1 MSDNNVSGIV
11 AVGNGL
17 DIYYE
22 MRGKGTPLIIL
33 NNFFMTSAQWR
44 PLTQHITSKYKVINY
59 DLRHQG
65 RSSQVKGD
73 ITLQDHLN
81 DLTALIEGL
90 NLDGFFL
97 MGTCVSTL
105 IARDYAMKHPG
116 KVKGVIMVGPI
127 FSPYGDLP
135 RKLMHRSL
143 INSLQAGGGEALF
156 DHYYPLLYTPKTQ
169 QSNQKVGYLAL
180 KARFLE
186 NNPDEQLLKHLR
198 STVNVVDDPDELN
211 NLKVP
216 TILVSGEEDPFTSRR
231 GLKLLE
237 KMIPDCSVELIEATG
252 HNPYI
257 ESNSVFE
264 NCIVRFM
271 DKIQERN
278 ISTEKNNGVI
288 A

>member
-1 MSDNNVSGIV
+1 MSDNNVSGMI
-11 AVGNGL
+11 AVGNGIN
-17 DIYYE
+17 IYYE
-22 MRGKGTPLIIL
+22 MRGKGVPLVIL
-33 NNFFMTSAQWR
+33 NNFFMTSTQWR
-44 PLTQHITSKYKVINY
+44 PLTKHITDKYKVINY

-65 RSSQVKGD
+65 HSSQVKGD
-73 ITLQDHLN
+73 ITLDDHLK
-81 DLTALIEGL
+81 DLTALIDGL
-90 NLDGFFL
+90 GLDEFFL

-105 IARDYAMKHPG
+105 IARDYAMKNPS

-143 INSLQAGGGEALF
+143 INSLKAGGGEALF

-186 NNPDEQLLKHLR
+186 NNPDEQLLKHLS
-198 STVNVVDDPDELN
+198 STVNVVDNPDELS

-231 GLKLLE
+231 GLNLLE
-237 KMIPDCSVELIEATG
+237 KIIPDCSVELIEATG

-264 NCIVRFM
+264 SCVVRFM

-278 ISTEKNNGVI
+278 ILAEKCNKVI

>member
-1 MSDNNVSGIV
+1 MSNNNVSGTVPVSHGI
-11 AVGNGL
+11 

-22 MRGKGTPLIIL
+22 TRGEGFPLLIL
-33 NNFFMTSAQWR
+33 NNFFMTSEQWR
-44 PLTQHITSKYKVINY
+44 PLTKHIASKFKVINY

-65 RSSQVKGD
+65 RSSRTED
-73 ITLQDHLN
+73 AITLEDHLD
-81 DLTALIEGL
+81 DLTVLIEKLGL
-90 NLDGFFL
+90 DKFYL

-105 IARDYAMKHPG
+105 IARDYAMRHPER
-116 KVKGVIMVGPI
+116 VKGVVMVGPI

-143 INSLQAGGGEALF
+143 INSLKSGGGEALF

-186 NNPDEQLLKHLR
+186 NNSDEQLLKHLS
-198 STVNVVDDPDELN
+198 STVDVVDNPDGLA
-211 NLKVP
+211 NLVVP
-216 TILVSGEEDPFTSRR
+216 TILISGEEDPFTSRR
-231 GLKLLE
+231 GLRLLE
-237 KMIPDCSVELIEATG
+237 KMIPDCVVELIEATG

-264 NCIVRFM
+264 SCIVRFM
-271 DKIQERN
+271 DTICERDVSAESSN
-278 ISTEKNNGVI
+278 EVI
-288 A
+288 V